1 MMDSG
6 EGDTAP
12 RTMRSGESQCDA
24 ILAYRSGNH
33 RGQEPGDP
41 VQFVARNALT
51 KALGKNRVRGLEK
64 SVPTLG
70 FNSDNC
76 SFYYA
81 AQ

>member
-1 MMDSG
+1 
-6 EGDTAP
+6 
-12 RTMRSGESQCDA
+12 MRCHSCIQIRE
-24 ILAYRSGNH
+24 IV

-81 AQ
+81 TQ